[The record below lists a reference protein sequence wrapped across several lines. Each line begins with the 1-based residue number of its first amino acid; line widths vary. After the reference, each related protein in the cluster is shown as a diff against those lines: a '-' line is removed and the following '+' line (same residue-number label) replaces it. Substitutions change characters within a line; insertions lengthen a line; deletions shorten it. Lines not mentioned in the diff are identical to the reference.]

1 MWRWVVSSQSLT
13 EVYRAAS
20 VLDAKLMQASL
31 ESAEIPAV
39 VTGELLQNA
48 LGDIPLGWSTA
59 PRILVPEEFVNA
71 AKAVIETVQAEAL
84 RNREEAADESDDSPL
99 EIPAE

>member
-1 MWRWVVSSQSLT
+1 MSSQSLT

-59 PRILVPEEFVNA
+59 PRIMVPEKFVESA
-71 AKAVIETVQAEAL
+71 RTVIEAVQAEAL
-84 RNREEAADESDDSPL
+84 RNREEAADANDDSPS
-99 EIPAE
+99 EAAPE

>member
-1 MWRWVVSSQSLT
+1 MSSQSLT

-31 ESAEIPAV
+31 ESADIPAV

-59 PRILVPEEFVNA
+59 PRIMVPEEFVEA
-71 AKAVIETVQAEAL
+71 ARAIIETVEADAR
-84 RNREEAADESDDSPL
+84 RNRDETAEESNESPSDDSV
-99 EIPAE
+99 E

>member
-1 MWRWVVSSQSLT
+1 MSSQSLT

-59 PRILVPEEFVNA
+59 PRIMVPEEFVNA
-71 AKAVIETVQAEAL
+71 ARTVIETVQAEAAH
-84 RNREEAADESDDSPL
+84 NREEMAEGSDKSPSDESLD
-99 EIPAE
+99 